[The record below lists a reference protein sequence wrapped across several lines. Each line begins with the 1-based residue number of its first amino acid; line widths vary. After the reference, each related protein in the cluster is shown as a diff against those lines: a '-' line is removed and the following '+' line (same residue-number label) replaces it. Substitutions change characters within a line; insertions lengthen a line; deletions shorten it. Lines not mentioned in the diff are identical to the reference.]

1 MWRAAFVVPDQKLH
15 IVACDVGQGDG
26 ILIYLGQTQILVDGG
41 PNGSIIGCLERH
53 MPFWDRSIEL
63 VVLTHPQS
71 DHYGGLINVFENYEV
86 GTLLASEADS
96 STAGYGVLKEVVGS
110 KGVLVVNPRGGMKMR
125 LGLMSLDVVW
135 PQQSVIARSECDV
148 AISGDCFAT
157 ARNDNSGVLGTV
169 DYPGDLND
177 LSVVTHLRYG
187 EFDVLLTGDI
197 GPKVIDEIVASGRVG
212 DVEYLKVPHH
222 GSKNGLTQELLNAV
236 TPEIA
241 VISAGVKNRYG
252 HPHREVIEM
261 LRQAGIDVYRTDEE
275 GDVEVVSDGESFW
288 IQ

>member
-1 MWRAAFVVPDQKLH
+1 
-15 IVACDVGQGDG
+15 
-26 ILIYLGQTQILVDGG
+26 
-41 PNGSIIGCLERH
+41 
-53 MPFWDRSIEL
+53 
-63 VVLTHPQS
+63 
-71 DHYGGLINVFENYEV
+71 
-86 GTLLASEADS
+86 
-96 STAGYGVLKEVVGS
+96 VLKEVVGS

-135 PQQSVIARSECDV
+135 PSRDVILEGVPIQSGRLIGSSGKDSIASLQ
-148 AISGDCFAT
+148 AGGQALQ
-157 ARNDNSGVLGTV
+157 NDSINGVLGKY

-177 LSVVTHLRYG
+177 LSVVFTLKYG
-187 EFDVLLTGDI
+187 EFDALLTGDI

-241 VISAGVKNRYG
+241 VISAGEKNRYG
-252 HPHREVIEM
+252 HPHREVVEM
-261 LRQAGIDVYRTDEE
+261 LRQAGIDVYRSDEE